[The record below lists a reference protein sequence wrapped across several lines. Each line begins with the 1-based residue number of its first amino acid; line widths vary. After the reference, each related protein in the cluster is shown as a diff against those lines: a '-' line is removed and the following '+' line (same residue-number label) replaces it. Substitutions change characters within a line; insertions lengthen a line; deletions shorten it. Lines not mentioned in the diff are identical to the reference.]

1 VILDG
6 QGISHFSTLQ
16 QAFAKGGGKA
26 RDAILYAFD
35 LLAIEGKDLRREPLV
50 NRREALARLLG
61 RTRGRGA
68 LHFSEEIEGSAEVI
82 LRHACRAGLEGIV
95 SKRRDSSYSPGR
107 SRDWLKTKCVLTDEF
122 VIIGYQPS
130 EVGRGGLGGLRVA
143 VKKRGK
149 LRYAGG
155 VGTGFS
161 AEVGQALRARLE
173 KMRTD
178 KPPVPGIREPGTVWV
193 RPELVAEIEYRG

>member
-1 VILDG
+1 V
-6 QGISHFSTLQ
+6 
-16 QAFAKGGGKA
+16 K
-26 RDAILYAFD
+26 
-35 LLAIEGKDLRREPLV
+35 
-50 NRREALARLLG
+50 RREALARLLK
-61 RTRGRGA
+61 RVKLEAA
-68 LHFSEEIEGSAEVI
+68 LRLSEEVEGQADVI

-95 SKRRDSSYSPGR
+95 SKRRNSPYSSGR
-107 SRDWLKTKCVLTDEF
+107 SKDWLKTKCVMSDEF

-130 EVGRGGLGGLRVA
+130 EVGRGGLGGLRIA

-161 AEVGQALRARLE
+161 AEVGKALRGRLE
-173 KMRTD
+173 KMRVD

-193 RPELVAEIEYRG
+193 RPDLIAEIEYRGWTEDKLLRHPSFKGLREDK